1 MPQLN
6 NLINYLINKL
16 SYYLM
21 FLLLTQFFLVRV
33 YRLFNIFSEN
43 FIVLI
48 GTIFK
53 SLQIYR
59 RRILL

>member
-21 FLLLTQFFLVRV
+21 FLLLTQFALVRV

-53 SLQIYR
+53 SADLP
-59 RRILL
+59 